1 MKILNKIINE
11 NKNTYLIAEIGINHN
26 GSISKAVRMIDYAKN
41 AGFDAVKFQTIV
53 PELLM
58 QKNTPLGQLSKK
70 KINQKICLN

>member
-58 QKNTPLGQLSKK
+58 QKNTPLANYQKK
-70 KINQKICLN
+70 NK